1 MSSLTHNNSCRSLI
15 EHQTEKEPKRQ
26 RLTPQQS
33 KNNLN
38 DSFDDSELQSI
49 ISEDLNKL
57 MNSDEEDH
65 KINKPGTNHFIP
77 SYGPRSSGDKKE
89 DKPFRKNSE

>member
-1 MSSLTHNNSCRSLI
+1 MSTLTHNQSCKSLI

-38 DSFDDSELQSI
+38 ISFDDSELQSI
-49 ISEDLNKL
+49 IFEDLHRL
-57 MNSDEEDH
+57 INSDDEE
-65 KINKPGTNHFIP
+65 N
-77 SYGPRSSGDKKE
+77 DKKITTTLSQATSSS
-89 DKPFRKNSE
+89 NQ